1 MRLAFGATGSG
12 PRAMN
17 PARRACVALAASL
30 WREQSGLSLLEAS
43 NEVRVRLR
51 ALRDPAIGKVPGVEA
66 IAQWLVD
73 AIAAG
78 ELVEPEG
85 LHKRNRSQRQRRKT

>member
-1 MRLAFGATGSG
+1 
-12 PRAMN
+12 MN

-30 WREQSGLSLLEAS
+30 WREQPGLSLLETS

-51 ALRDPAIGKVPGVEA
+51 ALRDPAIDRVPGVEA
-66 IAQWLVD
+66 IAQWLGD

-78 ELVEPEG
+78 ELDEPAG